1 MAYRIPSP
9 QDLQILLKGFRQA
22 ELHEI
27 GSQSGVPFP
36 TIMKIRQG
44 VTRNPG
50 LETVRSILAAPF
62 VAKAIKATKRRPAT
76 QKEVAHG

>member
-1 MAYRIPSP
+1 MRYQIPSHHDV
-9 QDLQILLKGFRQA
+9 QEILRRFRQA

-27 GSQSGVPFP
+27 GIQSGVPFP